1 MKPRCPLRTSS
12 VSRLTYHDLI
22 SPRLQL
28 RGRFGCGLV
37 FDWIDLCADLLVGWN
52 SGVVCR
58 GGGEPAVRF
67 SAAGQGA
74 VAAGLRRRSAEL
86 LGAQGRRLHRRD
98 QVASPSCFHLSCF
111 SVVVEAVELSAC
123 PFGQIG
129 SIASNVVGL
138 SEEYSV

>member
-1 MKPRCPLRTSS
+1 MS
-12 VSRLTYHDLI
+12 
-22 SPRLQL
+22 LQL

-37 FDWIDLCADLLVGWN
+37 FDWIDLCADLLVGLN
-52 SGVVCR
+52 SGVVRR

-74 VAAGLRRRSAEL
+74 AATGLCRRSAEL

-98 QVASPSCFHLSCF
+98 QVASPTLLFDLSWF

-123 PFGQIG
+123 PFGQTG
-129 SIASNVVGL
+129 SSGFCLWKCGL
-138 SEEYSV
+138 IMSERF